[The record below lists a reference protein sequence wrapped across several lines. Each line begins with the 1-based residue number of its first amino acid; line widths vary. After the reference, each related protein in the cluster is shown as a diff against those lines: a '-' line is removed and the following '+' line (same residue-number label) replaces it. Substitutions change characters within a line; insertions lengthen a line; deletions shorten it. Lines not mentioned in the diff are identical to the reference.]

1 MEGEKEREKQ
11 RQRETEGETER
22 QRVRERDGDG
32 ERGVYLGSRFFKW
45 LQAPQALGVGWEGI
59 SFIISL
65 SVLVGQSYLTL
76 CNPMDC
82 SLCPWNSRGKNTGVG
97 CHFLLLRI
105 FQTQG
110 SNLGLP
116 HCRQILYHLSHQ
128 GSPPTSS

>member
-65 SVLVGQSYLTL
+65 QA
-76 CNPMDC
+76 
-82 SLCPWNSRGKNTGVG
+82 CPLGVG
-97 CHFLLLRI
+97 VLF
-105 FQTQG
+105 
-110 SNLGLP
+110 
-116 HCRQILYHLSHQ
+116 
-128 GSPPTSS
+128 